1 MSGGS
6 LFHWFGP
13 DTEKTAPTESV
24 SVGARHDQVAVV
36 SRMKSRSMYI
46 CND

>member
-6 LFHWFGP
+6 LIHWFGP

-24 SVGARHDQVAVV
+24 SVGARHDQVTVV
-36 SRMKSRSMYI
+36 SKAGGKGLHPSF
-46 CND
+46 